1 MESVPKS
8 IINIE
13 EEDVIIQQ
21 VVQSLQSLV
30 DASLVQQKEVYACLE
45 SAISLSSF

>member
-1 MESVPKS
+1 MESLPKS
-8 IINIE
+8 IINTE

-30 DASLVQQKEVYACLE
+30 DASLVQQKEVDACLE